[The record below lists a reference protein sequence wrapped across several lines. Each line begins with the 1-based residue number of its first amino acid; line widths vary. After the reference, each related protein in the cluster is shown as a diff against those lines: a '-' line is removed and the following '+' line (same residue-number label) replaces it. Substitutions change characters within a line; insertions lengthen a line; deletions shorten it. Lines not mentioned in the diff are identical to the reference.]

1 MGRTDCQ
8 AGKKT
13 GTSFCVLLRQQC
25 PLVSSSASCFL
36 PTELMIRCFQRS
48 LLSWLCRWCLGC
60 GWVLSL
66 GGRGR
71 LRNGPAIHPTW
82 NASPPIFIL
91 RQHLAFCV
99 PRALGHL
106 LAHRR
111 CIRSGILRGIPPMMP
126 LAGKQ
131 SQSPDGKGREHWAI
145 QGDAHQP
152 DFVHASRSCIKH
164 TRFNLFSHGSNQLV
178 FGELCI

>member
-1 MGRTDCQ
+1 MCHLPMIWRGGWCKCVCRLISGRKPAPGQGLMWNYPFSPQPSIGVVSWVALT
-8 AGKKT
+8 GMPSTKKT

-82 NASPPIFIL
+82 NASPPISF
-91 RQHLAFCV
+91 
-99 PRALGHL
+99 
-106 LAHRR
+106 
-111 CIRSGILRGIPPMMP
+111 
-126 LAGKQ
+126 
-131 SQSPDGKGREHWAI
+131 
-145 QGDAHQP
+145 
-152 DFVHASRSCIKH
+152 
-164 TRFNLFSHGSNQLV
+164 
-178 FGELCI
+178 FGNI